1 MTKKAEAM
9 RRQQFLEN
17 AYERLISM
25 KAKVIGENQ
34 VTLRTERESNRDD
47 CLDSSDLASEE
58 SGRELSTLLS
68 AREQAKIAPIDDA
81 LKRINEANYGLCESC
96 GFEIAEARLAAVP
109 FTLRCTDCQQEQER
123 DAKTRRRHQPTDDRG
138 SAADAAGAVDGN
150 DRDMTGKVANLA
162 NP

>member
-34 VTLRTERESNRDD
+34 VTLRTEREGNRDD

-68 AREQAKIAPIDDA
+68 ARAQAKIAPIDDA